1 MSTRSFIQVCPQAT
15 QATVSVSTA
24 GQARQVVVTPIS
36 RPTTSRNLILSK
48 IYLRAVRPNAK
59 KSDGKTFTLRNIDT
73 QQVTTCKQL
82 KGLIRAHLGDDVQ
95 KEFDVG
101 YLKGNSVVNLR
112 SVQDISEIWQ
122 KGLGGS
128 EVTLWCDGLGLPLKK
143 KGTKRKRKGSDSDS
157 DEEVKKTKQ
166 EEKDDKIQTIIDK
179 LMQLHGEK
187 YVAMQYRIWAE
198 MVDGGMNNVDYYTPP
213 KGSMFRR
220 AGGDEPSARKKD
232 DSESALTKA
241 LTNIASAISPQATP
255 LHASP
260 PSKKIDGRSKCYKQL
275 ADLKNLKESNI
286 LTEEE
291 FKVEREAILGILNN
305 LK

>member
-82 KGLIRAHLGDDVQ
+82 K
-95 KEFDVG
+95 
-101 YLKGNSVVNLR
+101 
-112 SVQDISEIWQ
+112 
-122 KGLGGS
+122 

-143 KGTKRKRKGSDSDS
+143 KGTKRKRKRSDSDS
-157 DEEVKKTKQ
+157 DEVKKTKQ

-187 YVAMQYRIWAE
+187 YVAMQYRY
-198 MVDGGMNNVDYYTPP
+198 G
-213 KGSMFRR
+213 RR
-220 AGGDEPSARKKD
+220 W
-232 DSESALTKA
+232 
-241 LTNIASAISPQATP
+241 
-255 LHASP
+255 
-260 PSKKIDGRSKCYKQL
+260 
-275 ADLKNLKESNI
+275 
-286 LTEEE
+286 
-291 FKVEREAILGILNN
+291 
-305 LK
+305 

>member
-1 MSTRSFIQVCPQAT
+1 MWITTR
-15 QATVSVSTA
+15 
-24 GQARQVVVTPIS
+24 
-36 RPTTSRNLILSK
+36 
-48 IYLRAVRPNAK
+48 
-59 KSDGKTFTLRNIDT
+59 
-73 QQVTTCKQL
+73 
-82 KGLIRAHLGDDVQ
+82 
-95 KEFDVG
+95 
-101 YLKGNSVVNLR
+101 
-112 SVQDISEIWQ
+112 
-122 KGLGGS
+122 
-128 EVTLWCDGLGLPLKK
+128 PL
-143 KGTKRKRKGSDSDS
+143 
-157 DEEVKKTKQ
+157 
-166 EEKDDKIQTIIDK
+166 
-179 LMQLHGEK
+179 
-187 YVAMQYRIWAE
+187 
-198 MVDGGMNNVDYYTPP
+198 